1 MKKIILKFLIGWAV
15 NMLGLY
21 VCSTY
26 LFDNFNYNGW
36 NGWQG
41 LLIVSLIFTVI
52 LIIAKPLLKVLS
64 LPFFAISPILFVV
77 LYSFILYGISMMP
90 QKWLDPIDI
99 KTALFAGLV
108 MMVINV
114 LASIFK

>member
-1 MKKIILKFLIGWAV
+1 MKKILLKFLIGWAV

-21 VCSTY
+21 ICSAY

-36 NGWQG
+36 GGWQG
-41 LLIVSLIFTVI
+41 LLVVSLIFTVVM
-52 LIIAKPLLKVLS
+52 IIAKPLLKILS
-64 LPFFAISPILFVV
+64 LPFYFISPVLFVV
-77 LYSFILYGISMMP
+77 FYSFILYGITFLP

-99 KTALFAGLV
+99 KTALFAGIA
-108 MMVINV
+108 MMVVNV